1 MNASALPAQTETET
15 TDRQALLLMLSYVEA
30 ECRRLG
36 AEDAA
41 RHAALAA
48 CLLPEIAIQAP
59 VPAPAHAPGAAKRG
73 RGLRLH

>member
-1 MNASALPAQTETET
+1 MNASTSPVECETEA

-36 AEDAA
+36 AVDAA

-48 CLLPEIAIQAP
+48 GLLPEIVID
-59 VPAPAHAPGAAKRG
+59 PAPPALTGLKRS

>member
-1 MNASALPAQTETET
+1 MNASAQPADSETET

-36 AEDAA
+36 AVDAA

-48 CLLPEIAIQAP
+48 GLLPEIVFEATTQPQAEP
-59 VPAPAHAPGAAKRG
+59 KRS

>member
-1 MNASALPAQTETET
+1 MSEANLEIDADPDP
-15 TDRQALLLMLSYVEA
+15 TDRSAILMMFAYVEA

-48 CLLPEIAIQAP
+48 TLFEVTTSGPDCLPGSDNLPLLP
-59 VPAPAHAPGAAKRG
+59 VH
-73 RGLRLH
+73 

>member
-1 MNASALPAQTETET
+1 MNASALPLESETET

-36 AEDAA
+36 ALDAA

-48 CLLPEIAIQAP
+48 GLLPESVID
-59 VPAPAHAPGAAKRG
+59 PAPAPVEKRA
-73 RGLRLH
+73 RTMRLH

>member
-1 MNASALPAQTETET
+1 MNASAQPADSETET

-36 AEDAA
+36 AVDAA

-48 CLLPEIAIQAP
+48 GLLPEIVFEAP
-59 VPAPAHAPGAAKRG
+59 TQPPAEPKRG

>member
-1 MNASALPAQTETET
+1 MNASALPVETETEA

-36 AEDAA
+36 AVDAA

-48 CLLPEIAIQAP
+48 GLLPEIVIASASA
-59 VPAPAHAPGAAKRG
+59 APATTKA